1 MIKRRKWAKQ
11 ETAHTA
17 AEDKAINNK
26 PGVGAEGEPS
36 ARPRAFRGWVT
47 GAPEASLPKQE
58 ALEAPSWLSWLGVCF
73 SESPFLPVLGARIRY
88 LPSLGLASF
97 HVAGSHSSLK
107 SWL

>member
-26 PGVGAEGEPS
+26 PGVEADGKPS
-36 ARPRAFRGWVT
+36 AQPRAFRGWVT

-73 SESPFLPVLGARIRY
+73 SESLFSSCFG
-88 LPSLGLASF
+88 
-97 HVAGSHSSLK
+97 GSDQKSSLPR
-107 SWL
+107 SRLFPCC